1 MVNLEGDRLHQGKAE
16 KGRRREDRGAEIK
29 KGICVWRCGPR
40 FYWVTSSRQDREPAD
55 PKEINSPQFGVDF
68 IRSSASDEAL
78 YLEEL
83 LLFAVLFQ
91 QPTSRRW
98 WHADRIGRVCIWTGG
113 RGFRVTKS

>member
-16 KGRRREDRGAEIK
+16 KGRRRENRGAEIK
-29 KGICVWRCGPR
+29 KGICVWRCGPIS
-40 FYWVTSSRQDREPAD
+40 YWVASSRQNRGLAD

-78 YLEEL
+78 YIEEL
-83 LLFAVLFQ
+83 LFAILFQ

-98 WHADRIGRVCIWTGG
+98 WHADRHRLCVFGREDEVFG
-113 RGFRVTKS
+113 